1 LFDKIKFKAM
11 SILDKLIRWFVGLLF
26 IFSGLVK
33 LNDPM
38 GTAIKMEEYFEVFA
52 TDIWSIF
59 HYLVPLAMAI
69 GLFVVILEVLLGV
82 ALLINYQMKI
92 TSWVLLLLIIFFTF
106 LTFYSAQFNKVT
118 DCGCFGDAIP
128 LTPWQSFS
136 KDIVLLVL
144 IIYIFNRKDHFKPS
158 FNLATGS
165 SVIGITLLLNIFL
178 AYYAIEHLP
187 PIDFRPYKIGAD
199 INASMKP
206 SADYIYKYIM
216 EKDGETFEFVTYP
229 SEGGYEFVEMILLNP
244 EAEPKITDYNVW
256 NDEGDYTEESLSG
269 VKLLVLFPD
278 VNKARLKKIPDII
291 QLSRE
296 TSYILDSWVL
306 TANNEADYENFRHE
320 HQFALPYYYV
330 DGTVIKAMVRANPG
344 LILLKD
350 GVVLGKWHNND
361 IPTKNQIV
369 DLINDHS

>member
-1 LFDKIKFKAM
+1 MK
-11 SILDKLIRWFVGLLF
+11 ILDKLIRWFVGVLF

-52 TDIWSIF
+52 TDIWSVF
-59 HYLVPLAMAI
+59 HYLVPFAMQF
-69 GLFVVILEVLLGV
+69 GLFVVILEVILGV

-92 TSWVLLLLIIFFTF
+92 TSWVLLLLIVFFTF

-136 KDIVLLVL
+136 KDIVLLIL
-144 IIYIFNRKDHFKPS
+144 IVYIFYRKKYFKPA
-158 FNLATGS
+158 LKPVVGS
-165 SVIGITLLLNIFL
+165 SVIGATLLLNILL

-187 PIDFRPYKIGAD
+187 PIDFRPYKVGAD
-199 INASMKP
+199 IGTSMKP

-216 EKDGETFEFVTYP
+216 QKDGETFEFDTYP
-229 SEGGYEFVEMILLNP
+229 SEEGYEFVEMVLLNP
-244 EAEPKITDYNVW
+244 EAEPKITDYNIW

-269 VKLLVLFPD
+269 AKLLILFHD
-278 VNKARLKKIPDII
+278 VNHARVKSIAEIS
-291 QLSRE
+291 QLASE
-296 TSYILDSWVL
+296 TSHILASWAL
-306 TANNEADYENFRHE
+306 TANNEADFENFRHE
-320 HQFALPYYYV
+320 FQFALPYFYV

-361 IPTKNQIV
+361 IPTKEQIEQ
-369 DLINDHS
+369 LIKDHS